1 MCFSKNGSHA
11 IIQIPHQYSLSIS
24 QKLCIQLFELF
35 SEGCVNSHAI
45 LVHASNKSV

>member
-11 IIQIPHQYSLSIS
+11 IIQIPHSLSIS

-35 SEGCVNSHAI
+35 SEGCVNSNAI